1 MIYTK
6 MTETAMQIAYA
17 AHAGQTDKVGVPY
30 VFHPYHVA
38 EQMKTEATVTAAL
51 LHDVVEDSEY
61 TLDDL
66 RAAGISSEVIRAVDL
81 LTKKSGVDYMEYIKE
96 IKQNPIARAV
106 KIGDLVHNSDT
117 TRGCIDPPLLEKIK
131 TKYAAA
137 LQYLSEE

>member
-6 MTETAMQIAYA
+6 MTETAMQIAYN

-30 VFHPYHVA
+30 VFHPFHVA

-51 LHDVVEDSEY
+51 LHDVIKNSEY
-61 TLDDL
+61 TPDDL
-66 RAAGISSEVIRAVDL
+66 RAAGISSEVVRAVEL
-81 LTKKSGVDYMEYIKE
+81 LTQKDGVDYKEYIAE
-96 IKQNPIARAV
+96 IKKNPIARAV

-117 TRGCIDPPLLEKIK
+117 TRGCIDPPCLEKIK
-131 TKYAAA
+131 TKYAEA